1 MTKNKAKNR
10 SMGGLL
16 GYLDQQINGYYKK
29 TGNYPK
35 KIIMSPGSKE
45 KLFSELEL
53 EPTMDNSWKDKQD
66 NYRGIKIEISN
77 IEEIKL
83 E

>member
-1 MTKNKAKNR
+1 MTKNKAKNEV
-10 SMGGLL
+10 MGTLL
-16 GYLDQQINGYYKK
+16 GYLDREINNYYQR
-29 TGNYPK
+29 TGSYPK

-45 KLFSELEL
+45 KLFTELLL
-53 EPTMDNSWKDKQD
+53 EPDLTLSWFDKQD

>member
-1 MTKNKAKNR
+1 MTKNKAKNGG
-10 SMGGLL
+10 MGTLL
-16 GYLDQQINGYYKK
+16 EYLDREINGFYQK

-53 EPTMDNSWKDKQD
+53 GTDLSNSWKDTQN
-66 NYRGIKIEISN
+66 NYRGIKIKISN

>member
-1 MTKNKAKNR
+1 MI
-10 SMGGLL
+10 LD
-16 GYLDQQINGYYKK
+16 YLDEIINGYYQK
-29 TGNYPK
+29 TGNYPQ
-35 KIIMSPGSKE
+35 KIIMSPRSKE

-53 EPTMDNSWKDKQD
+53 EPPLDNSWKDKQD

-77 IEEIKL
+77 IEQLKL

>member
-1 MTKNKAKNR
+1 
-10 SMGGLL
+10 MGSLL

-35 KIIMSPGSKE
+35 KIIMCPGSKQ

-53 EPTMDNSWKDKQD
+53 EPTLDNCWFDKKELL

>member
-1 MTKNKAKNR
+1 MTKNKAGNEGIG
-10 SMGGLL
+10 SLL
-16 GYLDQQINGYYKK
+16 GYLDKQINGYYQKIR
-29 TGNYPK
+29 NYPK

-45 KLFSELEL
+45 KLFTELLL
-53 EPTMDNSWKDKQD
+53 EPDLTLSWFDKQD